1 MENNKEM
8 LNYLLICLGEE
19 CAEVQKAI
27 AKYQRFGKEKCYEAD
42 TNNIEDIM
50 LELNDVNAVAYLITS
65 QFPEFYAAQ
74 STMNLSFMDKITKV
88 KKYAQEYLE
97 RKKHE

>member
-27 AKYQRFGKEKCYEAD
+27 AKYPEIWQREV
-42 TNNIEDIM
+42 
-50 LELNDVNAVAYLITS
+50 L
-65 QFPEFYAAQ
+65 
-74 STMNLSFMDKITKV
+74 
-88 KKYAQEYLE
+88 
-97 RKKHE
+97 

>member
-1 MENNKEM
+1 M
-8 LNYLLICLGEE
+8 LKSRKLLQSI
-19 CAEVQKAI
+19 
-27 AKYQRFGKEKCYEAD
+27 QRFGKEKCYEAD

-50 LELNDVNAVAYLITS
+50 LELNDVSAVAYLITS

-74 STMNLSFMDKITKV
+74 SAMDLSFIDKITKV

-97 RKKHE
+97 RKKYE